1 MTNRN
6 VAIAL
11 ILGFA
16 YLACATAANAVPAA
30 ERVVIIK
37 ADGLPFGILDSFV
50 QQRDPYTG
58 KSVLPWIEHVFYRNG
73 SRLANFY
80 TRGLSLSAQSWAMLD
95 TGQHS
100 IIKGNLEFDRL
111 TLESYDYL
119 DMFSFVVRNSGR
131 NTPTPGMQILDEQ
144 EIPVLFDAYEPNEVS
159 LGTQI
164 YIRSLPIWGMKG
176 LKRLLTLQNPKEWL
190 DEWIIGLEGERLL
203 AEISERQLL
212 TKLKD
217 PAVHYLDVSIPVFDH
232 MAHRNRELEAQ
243 LNALQQIDTV
253 VKDIWTAIEESPLA
267 SRTLMILV
275 SDHGINTD
283 PEVYSQ
289 GYSLIDLFGGAAGG
303 GHHIVTN
310 RPPLSEYSLKSLSPA
325 VPEVTT
331 VSRDSY
337 YLKGQAA
344 EYPTLALDADGNE
357 RSSVYLRH
365 SDLNVLQIL
374 WEQLRRKDIAPDLRR
389 AATAAFFEVINRNRP
404 TWEKLRS
411 ELEQELPALRRSA
424 RSMAASLK
432 SKTQEERKRLSIK
445 IESMNLDEQK
455 YGTYLQSLVNLLA
468 LDPEHFDVAQYSIE
482 ELVPKK
488 SFGQLNSVH
497 DLQNYVVGI
506 GKNGL
511 VLNEDGSLDAVNS
524 FVRINYFT
532 FVKDV
537 RVQNNVQREVSSK
550 PVDFIATSI
559 SGAAITAALSA
570 DVPIERAV
578 WVYQDVGSQAL
589 ILIRHDS
596 QNRPQLRCMP
606 VRNLRQDSDGE
617 VHFIPG
623 AWAEGLPLATW
634 ESLPLPLDQRE
645 AWLDE
650 WHSDVEWLEMLHAG
664 KYSNAI
670 VGLAEQFTFDH
681 VFVNQEPDNTDDQGL
696 IVRFRQRKRE
706 VAQADFIIFAK
717 DHWNFNFRAFNPGG
731 NHGSFLRES
740 THATL
745 MFAGGTETGIP
756 RGLRIDRP
764 YDNLS
769 LMPTVLTLAGRIQSD
784 VFNRKSRPTG
794 TAAFPGPIIREL
806 FPLPAGTVQ

>member
-16 YLACATAANAVPAA
+16 YLACATAANALPAA

-37 ADGLPFGILDSFV
+37 ADGLSFGILDSFV
-50 QQRDPYTG
+50 QKRDPYTG
-58 KSVLPWIEHVFYRNG
+58 KSVLPWIEYVFYRNG

-100 IIKGNLEFDRL
+100 IIKGNLEFDRV

-131 NTPTPGMQILDEQ
+131 NTPTPGIQVLDEQ

-203 AEISERQLL
+203 DEISERQLL

-232 MAHRNRELEAQ
+232 TVHRNREPEAQ
-243 LNALQQIDTV
+243 LTALRQIDNAV
-253 VKDIWTAIEESPLA
+253 RDIWTAIEESSLA
-267 SRTLMILV
+267 SRTLLILV

-283 PEVYSQ
+283 PQVYSQ
-289 GYSLIDLFGGAAGG
+289 GYSLIDLFGGAADG

-310 RPPLSEYSLKSLSPA
+310 RPPLSEYSLKSLSPG
-325 VPEVTT
+325 VREVTT

-389 AATAAFFEVINRNRP
+389 AATTAFFEVINRNRP

-432 SKTQEERKRLSIK
+432 SKTQEERKR
-445 IESMNLDEQK
+445 
-455 YGTYLQSLVNLLA
+455 
-468 LDPEHFDVAQYSIE
+468 
-482 ELVPKK
+482 
-488 SFGQLNSVH
+488 
-497 DLQNYVVGI
+497 
-506 GKNGL
+506 
-511 VLNEDGSLDAVNS
+511 
-524 FVRINYFT
+524 
-532 FVKDV
+532 
-537 RVQNNVQREVSSK
+537 
-550 PVDFIATSI
+550 
-559 SGAAITAALSA
+559 
-570 DVPIERAV
+570 
-578 WVYQDVGSQAL
+578 
-589 ILIRHDS
+589 
-596 QNRPQLRCMP
+596 
-606 VRNLRQDSDGE
+606 
-617 VHFIPG
+617 
-623 AWAEGLPLATW
+623 
-634 ESLPLPLDQRE
+634 
-645 AWLDE
+645 
-650 WHSDVEWLEMLHAG
+650 
-664 KYSNAI
+664 
-670 VGLAEQFTFDH
+670 
-681 VFVNQEPDNTDDQGL
+681 
-696 IVRFRQRKRE
+696 
-706 VAQADFIIFAK
+706 
-717 DHWNFNFRAFNPGG
+717 
-731 NHGSFLRES
+731 
-740 THATL
+740 
-745 MFAGGTETGIP
+745 
-756 RGLRIDRP
+756 
-764 YDNLS
+764 
-769 LMPTVLTLAGRIQSD
+769 
-784 VFNRKSRPTG
+784 
-794 TAAFPGPIIREL
+794 
-806 FPLPAGTVQ
+806 